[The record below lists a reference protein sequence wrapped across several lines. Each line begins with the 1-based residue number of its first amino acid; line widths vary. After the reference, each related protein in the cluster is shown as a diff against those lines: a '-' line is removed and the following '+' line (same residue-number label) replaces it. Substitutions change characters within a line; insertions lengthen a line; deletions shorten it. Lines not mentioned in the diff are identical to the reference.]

1 MVFRFFKPVS
11 CIKGKVFLSGDKS
24 IAHRAIILGA
34 ISSGKTLINNFPFND
49 DCLATI
55 NAFKKLGIKI
65 TCNLKD
71 HTVTVFG
78 KGLKGLKQ
86 PKSPIFI
93 AESATSLRLLLGILA
108 GQNFKV
114 TFTAGKSLSKRPMLR
129 VISPLRSMGA
139 QINARAKTYKGRHE
153 EFTPVTIKGCLL
165 KPITYKMPVASAQ
178 VKSAI
183 LLAGLFTEG
192 STRVVE
198 QMKTRDHTERMLR
211 LFSSNI
217 KIGEHAISVRGSKE
231 LISPANIYIPGDISS
246 ASFFIVAS
254 LILPKSKIL
263 IRKVGLNPSRMGIV
277 KVLKRMGADI
287 ITTYLPTCCPPARL
301 AAKPRAGEA
310 RLSRKL
316 TAEFEPIGN
325 LLVKSSILKGTKVKR
340 EEIPS
345 LIDELPILM
354 VAACFARGKTVLQGV
369 EELRV
374 KETDRIKSMCFNLRL
389 MGARVEIV
397 KKGDSENINIY
408 GVKELK
414 GAKVTS
420 FGDHR
425 TAMSMIIASLA
436 AKSRTEID
444 DIACI
449 KKSFPDFVFLL
460 RSLSR

>member
-1 MVFRFFKPVS
+1 MALRLFKPIS
-11 CIKGKVFLSGDKS
+11 CIRGEVFLSGDKS
-24 IAHRAIILGA
+24 IAHRSIILGA
-34 ISSGKTLINNFPFND
+34 ISNGKTLINNFPFND

-55 NAFKKLGIKI
+55 NVFKKLGIKI
-65 TCNLKD
+65 TRNPKN
-71 HTVTVFG
+71 HTVIVFG
-78 KGLKGLKQ
+78 KGLNGLKQ
-86 PKSPIFI
+86 PNGPIFI
-93 AESATSLRLLLGILA
+93 AESGTTLRLLLGILA

-114 TFTAGKSLSKRPMLR
+114 TFTAGESLSKRPMLR
-129 VISPLRSMGA
+129 VTSPLRLMGA
-139 QINARAKTYKGRHE
+139 QINAKKAKTYKGRHE
-153 EFTPVTIKGCLL
+153 EFPPIAIKGCNL
-165 KPITYKMPVASAQ
+165 KPITYKMPIASAQ

-198 QMKTRDHTERMLR
+198 QIKTRDHTERMLR
-211 LFSSNI
+211 LFSADI
-217 KIGEHAISVRGSKE
+217 KIGEHVISVRGLKE

-254 LILPKSKIL
+254 LILPNSKIV

-287 ITTYLPTCCPPARL
+287 LTTYLPIYR
-301 AAKPRAGEA
+301 AANK
-310 RLSRKL
+310 
-316 TAEFEPIGN
+316 FEPIGN
-325 LLVKSSILKGTKVKR
+325 LLARSSILKGITIKR

-354 VAACFARGKTVLQGV
+354 VAACFAQGKTVLQGV

-389 MGARVEIV
+389 MGARIEIV
-397 KKGDSENINIY
+397 KEGNSENINIY
-408 GVKELK
+408 GARELK

-420 FGDHR
+420 FDDHR
-425 TAMSMIIASLA
+425 TAMSMIIAALA
-436 AKSRTEID
+436 AKSKTEID

-449 KKSFPDFVFLL
+449 NKSFPDFVSLL

>member
-1 MVFRFFKPVS
+1 MPLRLFKPVS
-11 CIKGKVFLSGDKS
+11 CIRGEVFLSGDKS
-24 IAHRAIILGA
+24 IAHRSIILGA

-55 NAFKKLGIKI
+55 NVFKKLGIKI
-65 TCNLKD
+65 TRNPKN
-71 HTVTVFG
+71 HTVIVFG
-78 KGLKGLKQ
+78 KGLNGLKQ
-86 PKSPIFI
+86 PNGPIFI
-93 AESATSLRLLLGILA
+93 AESGTTLRLLLGILA

-114 TFTAGKSLSKRPMLR
+114 TFTAGESLSKRPMLR
-129 VISPLRSMGA
+129 VTSPLRLMGA
-139 QINARAKTYKGRHE
+139 QINAKAKTYKGRHE
-153 EFTPVTIKGCLL
+153 EFPPIAIKGCNL
-165 KPITYKMPVASAQ
+165 KPITYKMPIASAQ

-198 QMKTRDHTERMLR
+198 QIKTRDHTERMLR
-211 LFSSNI
+211 LFSADI
-217 KIGEHAISVRGSKE
+217 KIGEHVISVRGLKE

-254 LILPKSKIL
+254 LILPNSKIV
-263 IRKVGLNPSRMGIV
+263 IRKVGLNPSRMSIV

-287 ITTYLPTCCPPARL
+287 LTTYLPACCPPARL
-301 AAKPRAGEA
+301 AAKPRAGRTGTGR
-310 RLSRKL
+310 RLAAK
-316 TAEFEPIGN
+316 FEPIGN
-325 LLVKSSILKGTKVKR
+325 LLARSSILKGITIKR

-354 VAACFARGKTVLQGV
+354 VAACFAQGKTVLQGV

-397 KKGDSENINIY
+397 KEGNSENINIY
-408 GVKELK
+408 GARELK

-420 FGDHR
+420 FDDHR
-425 TAMSMIIASLA
+425 TAMSMIIAALA
-436 AKSRTEID
+436 AKSKTEID
-444 DIACI
+444 DISCI
-449 KKSFPDFVFLL
+449 NKSFPDFVSLL

>member
-1 MVFRFFKPVS
+1 MPLRLFKPVS
-11 CIKGKVFLSGDKS
+11 CIRGEVFLSGDKS
-24 IAHRAIILGA
+24 IAHRSIILGA
-34 ISSGKTLINNFPFND
+34 ISSGKTRINNFPFND

-55 NAFKKLGIKI
+55 NVFKKLGIKI
-65 TCNLKD
+65 TLDPKN
-71 HTVTVFG
+71 HTVIVFG
-78 KGLKGLKQ
+78 KGLNGLKQ
-86 PKSPIFI
+86 PNGSIFI
-93 AESATSLRLLLGILA
+93 AESGTTLRLLLGILA
-108 GQNFKV
+108 GQNFEV
-114 TFTAGKSLSKRPMLR
+114 TFTAGESLSKRPMLR
-129 VISPLRSMGA
+129 VTSPLRLMGA
-139 QINARAKTYKGRHE
+139 QINAKAKTYKGRHE
-153 EFTPVTIKGCLL
+153 EFPPIAIKGCNL
-165 KPITYKMPVASAQ
+165 KPITYKMPIASAQ

-198 QMKTRDHTERMLR
+198 QIKTRDHTERMLR
-211 LFSSNI
+211 LFSADI
-217 KIGEHAISVRGSKE
+217 KIGEHVISVRGLKE

-254 LILPKSKIL
+254 LILPNSKIV

-287 ITTYLPTCCPPARL
+287 LTTYLPACCPPAGRAGTDRRL
-301 AAKPRAGEA
+301 AAK
-310 RLSRKL
+310 
-316 TAEFEPIGN
+316 FEPIGN
-325 LLVKSSILKGTKVKR
+325 LLARSSILKGITIKR

-354 VAACFARGKTVLQGV
+354 VAACFAQGKTVLQGV

-397 KKGDSENINIY
+397 KEGNSENINIY
-408 GVKELK
+408 GSRELK
-414 GAKVTS
+414 GAKITS
-420 FGDHR
+420 FDDHR
-425 TAMSMIIASLA
+425 TAMSMIIAALA
-436 AKSRTEID
+436 AKSKTEID

-449 KKSFPDFVFLL
+449 NKSFPDFVSLL

>member
-1 MVFRFFKPVS
+1 MALRLFKPIS
-11 CIKGKVFLSGDKS
+11 CIRGEVLLSGDKS
-24 IAHRAIILGA
+24 IAHRSIILGA
-34 ISSGKTLINNFPFND
+34 ISNGKTLINNFPFND

-55 NAFKKLGIKI
+55 NVFKKLGIKI
-65 TCNLKD
+65 TRNPKN
-71 HTVTVFG
+71 HTVIVFG
-78 KGLKGLKQ
+78 KGLNGLKQ
-86 PKSPIFI
+86 PNRPIFI
-93 AESATSLRLLLGILA
+93 AESATTLRLLLGILA

-114 TFTAGKSLSKRPMLR
+114 TFTAGESLSKRPMLR
-129 VISPLRSMGA
+129 VTSPLRLMGA
-139 QINARAKTYKGRHE
+139 QINAKKAKTYKGRHE
-153 EFTPVTIKGCLL
+153 EFPPIAIKGCNL
-165 KPITYKMPVASAQ
+165 KPITYKMPIASAQ

-198 QMKTRDHTERMLR
+198 QIKTRDHTERMLR
-211 LFSSNI
+211 LFSADI
-217 KIGEHAISVRGSKE
+217 KIGEHVISVSGLKE

-254 LILPKSKIL
+254 LILPNSKIV

-287 ITTYLPTCCPPARL
+287 LTTYLPAGRAGTGRRL
-301 AAKPRAGEA
+301 AAK
-310 RLSRKL
+310 
-316 TAEFEPIGN
+316 FEPIGN
-325 LLVKSSILKGTKVKR
+325 LLARSSILKGITIKR

-354 VAACFARGKTVLQGV
+354 VAACFAQGKTVLQGV

-397 KKGDSENINIY
+397 KEGNSENINIY
-408 GVKELK
+408 GSRELK

-420 FGDHR
+420 FDDHR
-425 TAMSMIIASLA
+425 TAMSMIIAALA
-436 AKSRTEID
+436 AKSKTEID

-449 KKSFPDFVFLL
+449 NKSFPDFVSLL